1 MSISEVIVGF
11 MQENNLQ
18 SNMVASNRISVVKFG
33 LDNSCEES
41 GESPYQIFRHV
52 GDDFYEL
59 GRDYTLIGWCDSNG
73 LSIRPSDGD
82 YAIMLQRTDGVEFWI
97 HCPYEMTRNTKI
109 RLEPNKLGLA
119 DDTDEDGSY

>member
-1 MSISEVIVGF
+1 

-97 HCPYEMTRNTKI
+97 HCPSTTEC
-109 RLEPNKLGLA
+109 
-119 DDTDEDGSY
+119 DGCAPYGPYAEQYHPGYTHTF